1 MEIYEIFRHLKFE
14 LENLSV
20 RGATVTIVLN

>member
-20 RGATVTIVLN
+20 RWATVTIVLN